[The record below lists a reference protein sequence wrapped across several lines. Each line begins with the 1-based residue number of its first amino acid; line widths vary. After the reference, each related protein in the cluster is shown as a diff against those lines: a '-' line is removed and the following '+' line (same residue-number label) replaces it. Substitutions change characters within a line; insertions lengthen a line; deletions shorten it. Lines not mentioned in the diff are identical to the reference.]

1 MPNIRIQRLNIRN
14 IDLARALFTLMA
26 QVFEEERA
34 PLSDAYLRALLQHQD
49 FWVLAAFADDALAG
63 GLTAHVLPMSRSESR
78 ELFLYDIAV
87 RAEVQR
93 HGIGTRLVA
102 SLREQGAQ
110 AGIATVFVAADE
122 EDTHAL
128 DFYRALGGQ
137 ESVVRHYT
145 FDALSFEPANS

>member
-1 MPNIRIQRLNIRN
+1 MPAIRIHRLHAQDIA
-14 IDLARALFTLMA
+14 LARELFTLMA

-34 PLSDAYLRALLQHQD
+34 PLSDAYLHTLLQRQD

-63 GLTAHVLPMSRSESR
+63 GLTAHVLPMSRSQSR

-87 RAEVQR
+87 RADVQR
-93 HGIGTRLVA
+93 HGIGARLVA
-102 SLREQGAQ
+102 SLREQGMQ

-137 ESVVRHYT
+137 ESAVRHYT
-145 FDALSFEPANS
+145 FSDEA

>member
-1 MPNIRIQRLNIRN
+1 MPSIRIHRLQTQDIA
-14 IDLARALFTLMA
+14 LARELFTLMA
-26 QVFEEERA
+26 RVFEEECA
-34 PLSDAYLRALLQHQD
+34 PLSDAYLHTLLQRQD
-49 FWVLAAFADDALAG
+49 FWALAAFADELLAG
-63 GLTAHVLPMSRSESR
+63 GLTAHVLPMSRSPSR

-87 RAEVQR
+87 RADLQR
-93 HGIGTRLVA
+93 HGIGARLVA
-102 SLREQGAQ
+102 VLREQGAQ

-145 FDALSFEPANS
+145 FSDED

>member
-1 MPNIRIQRLNIRN
+1 MPAIRIHRLQAQDIV
-14 IDLARALFTLMA
+14 LARELFTLMA
-26 QVFEEERA
+26 QVFKEERA
-34 PLSDAYLRALLQHQD
+34 PLPDAYLHTLLQRQD

-63 GLTAHVLPMSRSESR
+63 GLTAHVLPMSRSSSR

-87 RAEVQR
+87 RAEVRR
-93 HGIGTRLVA
+93 HGIGALLVA
-102 SLREQGAQ
+102 SLREQGVQ

-145 FDALSFEPANS
+145 FSEDT

>member
-1 MPNIRIQRLNIRN
+1 MPSIRIHRLQAQ
-14 IDLARALFTLMA
+14 DAALARELFTLMA
-26 QVFEEERA
+26 QVFEEVCA
-34 PLSDAYLRALLQHQD
+34 PLSDAYLNTLLQRQD

-63 GLTAHVLPMSRSESR
+63 GLTAHVLPMSRSQSR

-87 RAEVQR
+87 RADVRR
-93 HGIGTRLVA
+93 HGIGARLVA
-102 SLREQGAQ
+102 ALREQGAQ

-128 DFYRALGGQ
+128 NFYRALGGQ

-145 FDALSFEPANS
+145 FSEDI